1 MSWSALEEG
10 QHVCTCTC
18 VCMCT
23 IVYMVMCVHIHLIM
37 CTMPYIH
44 MCDMLPLQKESMC
57 ACVGTHESHRPGIRG
72 QQLGGLA
79 ADKCLYTIVCVFICM
94 LVQGDLLIHSM
105 SVDTVAH
112 LPVEAPSPCLSPVE
126 QTTLGFSSQ
135 THKYWRTRDQT
146 SRWEPLLNL
155 DCVSA
160 FCPDRTWDPT
170 NGV

>member
-23 IVYMVMCVHIHLIM
+23 IVYMVMCVHVHLIM

-44 MCDMLPLQKESMC
+44 ILLPLQKESMC

-72 QQLGGLA
+72 QQLGVRV
-79 ADKCLYTIVCVFICM
+79 ADKYLYTIVCVFICM

-105 SVDTVAH
+105 SVDTFAH
-112 LPVEAPSPCLSPVE
+112 LPVEAPSPCFSPVE

-135 THKYWRTRDQT
+135 THKYWRTRDQ
-146 SRWEPLLNL
+146 SSMWEPWLNL
-155 DCVSA
+155 ACVSA
-160 FCPDRTWDPT
+160 FCSDRTWDPT
-170 NGV
+170 NVG